1 MASTTASAAGA
12 VCVETCC
19 QRVPVLAVALA
30 VVDSKAG
37 AAGMTSASVGLASST
52 DAAAGRAVAAAAG
65 VAAAGRVAVGGASV
79 LQGCQWR

>member
-37 AAGMTSASVGLASST
+37 AAGMTSASVGLASSS
-52 DAAAGRAVAAAAG
+52 DAAAGRAVAAAG
-65 VAAAGRVAVGGASV
+65 VAAAGRVAAGGASV

>member
-37 AAGMTSASVGLASST
+37 AAGMTPASVGLASSS
-52 DAAAGRAVAAAAG
+52 DAAAGRAVAAAAA
-65 VAAAGRVAVGGASV
+65 AAAGRVAAGGASV
-79 LQGCQWR
+79 LQGCQ